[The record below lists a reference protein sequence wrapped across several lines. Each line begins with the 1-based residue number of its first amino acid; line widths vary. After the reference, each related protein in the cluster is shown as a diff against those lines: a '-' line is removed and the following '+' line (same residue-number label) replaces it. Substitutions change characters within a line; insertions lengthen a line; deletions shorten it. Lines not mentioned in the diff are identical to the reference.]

1 MKLFRHPL
9 LLLSFCTTALTLA
22 ACSGGGSD
30 SAMPDEQQQQNDDTV
45 ETPSNPTN
53 NPSDTVNDTNT
64 PTSSDSFSEGFL
76 RGNFRL
82 TATATTQS
90 NPLLDCSVTPG
101 AVSVYNGEIIGFIDG
116 YLDVNGT
123 VSSSGQVTGSANS
136 SGTTTASLTGQLSNA
151 GGSGTWNQT
160 GLCSGNWNMQPM
172 DFNQPG
178 DGEAFTLSDDQF
190 PAALRIRFS
199 PNATFS
205 ENEVECTSSVGIVH
219 TNGRVGASDKELDY
233 KGYTETS
240 AGYRSDIDL
249 SIDTD
254 SGEVDGAYR
263 YDPLGISGDFDGDAY
278 FAGTPRTYTSRNY
291 SYDNGCVGDWEM
303 TVVDIPFPDRPA
315 VTNEAATESD
325 ATQSDGADDDIVDD
339 STTDDAQASNDQTED
354 INNPDVPTE
363 AETPS
368 NETVDSSD
376 QEQSNEP
383 TTNTTAGFYNVT
395 PYCVEAG
402 QRIQQSIEIGMTVQ
416 QVREIVGKPM
426 STSGH
431 GTFWDYSRRSST
443 PEIRFQ
449 AVLTGGDLQA
459 GTVSDYDSD
468 TSGCNNSYDA
478 LIEAANALAL
488 ETPGIDRT
496 LETPTCR
503 DAGIR
508 IQAYL
513 EFGMSPTE
521 VRRIVGKPIETAV
534 AGTFWD
540 YGRRSSNP
548 DVRFNP
554 VSTAQGLSAGQ
565 LVDFDSDIS
574 GCP

>member
-1 MKLFRHPL
+1 
-9 LLLSFCTTALTLA
+9 
-22 ACSGGGSD
+22 
-30 SAMPDEQQQQNDDTV
+30 MPNEQQQQNDDTV

-53 NPSDTVNDTNT
+53 DPSDTGNDTNT

-76 RGNFRL
+76 KGNFHL

-160 GLCSGNWNMQPM
+160 GLCSGNWTMQPM

-199 PNATFS
+199 PKATFS

-219 TNGRVGASDKELDY
+219 TNGRVGSSDKELDY

-240 AGYRSDIDL
+240 AGYRSDIDF

-263 YDPLGISGDFDGDAY
+263 YDPLGISGDFDGDA
-278 FAGTPRTYTSRNY
+278 FFSGTTRTYTSRNF
-291 SYDNGCVGDWEM
+291 SYDNGCEGDWEM
-303 TVVDIPFPDRPA
+303 TVVDILFPDRPA
-315 VTNEAATESD
+315 STNEPATDSD
-325 ATQSDGADDDIVDD
+325 AIQADGTDDDIVDD
-339 STTDDAQASNDQTED
+339 STTEDSQPSNAQTDDNNAS
-354 INNPDVPTE
+354 DVPTE

-368 NETVDSSD
+368 NETVDSTV
-376 QEQSNEP
+376 QGLINAP
-383 TTNTTAGFYNVT
+383 ITNTTVGYYNVT

-416 QVREIVGKPM
+416 QVREIVGKPL
-426 STSGH
+426 STSVY

-449 AVLTGGDLQA
+449 AAVTRGVLQA
-459 GTVSDYDSD
+459 STVSDYDSD

-478 LIEAANALAL
+478 LIEAANALTL
-488 ETPGIDRT
+488 ETPGVDRT
-496 LETPTCR
+496 LETPNCR

-508 IQAYL
+508 IQAYV
-513 EFGMSPTE
+513 EFGMSPDE
-521 VRRIVGKPIETAV
+521 VRRIVGKPVETTAV
-534 AGTFWD
+534 GTYWD

-548 DVRFNP
+548 EVRFNP